1 MRIKKAG
8 GKVFGAVL
16 TAAERK
22 AMDMEINR
30 QIVEADRRYA
40 DDIDAMVL
48 YTLHV
53 HLGFGK
59 KRLRKFYDAFSA
71 EHDRL
76 IQYYQMP
83 DDYTWLCKEMLK
95 RIGVNVEAWNR
106 ERREPMKLKSID
118 GKVPYVMAAGKD
130 FVKDEMSLAAA
141 KQICSRGAQT
151 VSKLFPDFPICVDG
165 KFYFAGTSTKPK
177 SSKSKTPCEG

>member
-1 MRIKKAG
+1 MRVKKAG

-16 TAAERK
+16 SAAEKK

-30 QIVEADRRYA
+30 QIVEADRRYT

-48 YTLHV
+48 YTLRV

-83 DDYTWLCKEMLK
+83 DGYTWLCKEMLK
-95 RIGVNVEAWNR
+95 RIGVDVEAWNR
-106 ERREPMKLKSID
+106 ERREPNEVEKH
-118 GKVPYVMAAGKD
+118 
-130 FVKDEMSLAAA
+130 
-141 KQICSRGAQT
+141 
-151 VSKLFPDFPICVDG
+151 
-165 KFYFAGTSTKPK
+165 
-177 SSKSKTPCEG
+177 